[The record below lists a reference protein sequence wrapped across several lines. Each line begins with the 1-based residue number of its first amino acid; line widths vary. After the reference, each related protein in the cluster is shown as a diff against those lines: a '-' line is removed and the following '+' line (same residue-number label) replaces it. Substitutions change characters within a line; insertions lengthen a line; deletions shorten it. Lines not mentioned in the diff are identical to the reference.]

1 MYKLNRIIL
10 FLVFTPLEVFL
21 KGMRGFFNRKSFV
34 ILGLLTVSFTSL
46 GIAKDLDLT
55 IVYDNN
61 AYNDKLETR
70 WGFSCLI
77 EGLEKTILFDVGG
90 EGSILLK
97 NMEKL
102 KIEAKTIDI
111 IILSHIHHDHIG
123 GLSDFLRENPLV
135 TVYMPKSLPQSVKDK
150 VRHAG
155 AKLVEVHSSI
165 EICKNAYSTGELGAW
180 IKEES
185 LIITTSKGLV
195 IITGCAHPGIVN
207 IVEKAK
213 EIFKINAS
221 PVRNVVRKNDTHKDI
236 LEQKREISDRVYLV
250 LGGFHLCWMNA
261 WNIKEI
267 VNGIKKEKVEKVA
280 PCHCSGNL
288 ARKLFEKTYGED
300 FILVGCGKKIKIKNA
315 F

>member
-1 MYKLNRIIL
+1 MYKLSGIIL
-10 FLVFTPLEVFL
+10 FLMFTLLEVFL
-21 KGMRGFFNRKSFV
+21 KGMRRFFNRKSFV
-34 ILGLLTVSFTSL
+34 ILGLLTGFTISFTPL
-46 GIAKDLDLT
+46 AIAKDLDLT

-61 AYNDKLETR
+61 TYNEKLETR
-70 WGFSCLI
+70 WGFSCLV

-90 EGSILLK
+90 EGLVLLR

-102 KIEAKTIDI
+102 KIDPKKVDVV
-111 IILSHIHHDHIG
+111 ILSHIHYDHIG

-150 VRHAG
+150 VKDAG

-185 LIITTSKGLV
+185 LIIKTSKGMV
-195 IITGCAHPGIVN
+195 IITGCAHPGVVN

-213 EIFKINAS
+213 EMLKSGVS
-221 PVRNVVRKNDTHKDI
+221 PVRKKAPPELSN
-236 LEQKREISDRVYLV
+236 EVYLV

-261 WNIKEI
+261 WQVERI
-267 VNGIKKEKVEKVA
+267 VNGVKKEKVERVA
-280 PCHCSGNL
+280 PCHCSGDL
-288 ARKLFEKTYGED
+288 ARKLFEKAYGRD
-300 FILVGCGKKIKIKNA
+300 FILIGCGKKIRIKDA